1 MRTYSIKIFNLF
13 QAVFDALPLAA
24 VIDNRVFAVHA
35 GLSPL
40 CDSLSEIS
48 ELKRPEMLKNDST
61 VTDLLWSDPS
71 MEPGFGKS
79 ARGAG
84 FTFGAD
90 VTENFFKVN
99 SLKLLVRGH

>member
-1 MRTYSIKIFNLF
+1 MF
-13 QAVFDALPLAA
+13 QTVFDALPFAA

-40 CDSLSEIS
+40 CDSLNEIS
-48 ELKRPEMLKNDST
+48 LLKRPETLKSDST

-90 VTENFFKVN
+90 VTDNFFKVN
-99 SLKLLVRGH
+99 QLKLLVRGH